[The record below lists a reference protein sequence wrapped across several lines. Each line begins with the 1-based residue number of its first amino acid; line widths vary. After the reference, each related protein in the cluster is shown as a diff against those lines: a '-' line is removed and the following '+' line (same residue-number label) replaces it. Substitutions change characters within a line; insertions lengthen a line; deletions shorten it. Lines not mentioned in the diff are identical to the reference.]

1 MPSVQKEIVEKVPYI
16 IDNTTIQ
23 PQAKNDEE
31 YIGEKE
37 FQHPVWY
44 AAFYFRTVC
53 SIFFLV
59 ITRPDTRLSQS
70 RAGEQGP
77 NLRSPEHLGRSSTV
91 KE

>member
-1 MPSVQKEIVEKVPYI
+1 MPSVQKEIVEKVSYM

-44 AAFYFRTVC
+44 AAF
-53 SIFFLV
+53 
-59 ITRPDTRLSQS
+59 
-70 RAGEQGP
+70 
-77 NLRSPEHLGRSSTV
+77 
-91 KE
+91 